1 MSLKTIAYERE
12 KGETPPKCFRGGET
26 LKPYLMLYHC
36 FRNSFLVRNKGKPSC
51 KYADVFAWECI
62 RIEYMR
68 DTYPGVR
75 WDQLNTGYY
84 RDEIEAGL
92 KTHGITPPGVGAP

>member
-1 MSLKTIAYERE
+1 MAYNRSDSGTVEIRERPD
-12 KGETPPKCFRGGET
+12 GTVT
-26 LKPYLMLYHC
+26 PYLMLYHC
-36 FRNSFLVRNKGKPSC
+36 YLNDFLKRNSGKPSE
-51 KYADVFAWECI
+51 KYAENFAWECI

-68 DTYPGVR
+68 DTYPSVR